1 MHYGDISVEK
11 TYHVASRTKAK
22 RSLFR
27 AREDRLEK
35 AWERKRDQVLLEEL
49 GGFSDNNNYSDSYS
63 SKTAQD
69 SCGEEARINSLRAD
83 SSRAKSLT
91 NVDLDELKGC
101 LDLGFGLNYDEMPE
115 LYSTLPALE
124 LCYVMGQQFHDDIH
138 LHHKA
143 SPVSI
148 FDNNADSPKSDSFAQ
163 YPIANWK
170 ISSPDGGGCLDLG
183 FGLIR
188 LNYDEMLELSS
199 TLPAWDLCYVMGQQ
213 FHDDIHLHHKAS
225 PVSIFDN
232 NADSPRSDS
241 FAQSPIAN

>member
-1 MHYGDISVEK
+1 PIDMHYGDISVEK

-35 AWERKRDQVLLEEL
+35 AWERKRDQVLSEEL

-69 SCGEEARINSLRAD
+69 SCGEEARINSPRPD
-83 SSRAKSLT
+83 SARAKSLT
-91 NVDLDELKGC
+91 NVDLDELKGF

-115 LYSTLPALE
+115 LSSTLPALE
-124 LCYVMGQQFHDDIH
+124 LCYIMGQQFHDDIH

-143 SPVSI
+143 S
-148 FDNNADSPKSDSFAQ
+148 
-163 YPIANWK
+163 
-170 ISSPDGGGCLDLG
+170 L
-183 FGLIR
+183 
-188 LNYDEMLELSS
+188 
-199 TLPAWDLCYVMGQQ
+199 
-213 FHDDIHLHHKAS
+213 
-225 PVSIFDN
+225 VSIFDN

-241 FAQSPIAN
+241 FAQSPIANWKISSP